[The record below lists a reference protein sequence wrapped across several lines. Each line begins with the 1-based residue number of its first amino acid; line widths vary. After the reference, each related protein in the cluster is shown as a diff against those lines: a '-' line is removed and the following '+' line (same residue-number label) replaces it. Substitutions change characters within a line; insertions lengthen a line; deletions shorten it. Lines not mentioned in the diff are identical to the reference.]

1 MIYLIKNLT
10 RKHVDLAICQFE
22 KNDIMKGMTS
32 YCSFFDQKC
41 KVVTQVWMILTH
53 MKHLHMD
60 CERIERKPP
69 FCISDLVWKRIGFW
83 RIWNVLQADQLPPL
97 FKLGCSQLLN
107 KIQNANSTFSIYLYG
122 TKAKGKKA
130 FATFRI
136 SICQLCSCPSNIIWR
151 IFSVTGVRVTPNSAA
166 CFPAKNAQRGWGYP
180 SILPLFSHQKHY
192 IFSTF

>member
-1 MIYLIKNLT
+1 
-10 RKHVDLAICQFE
+10 
-22 KNDIMKGMTS
+22 MKGMAS
-32 YCSFFDQKC
+32 YCSFFGQKC

-60 CERIERKPP
+60 CERIERKPR

-130 FATFRI
+130 FVNYEADFCR
-136 SICQLCSCPSNIIWR
+136 N
-151 IFSVTGVRVTPNSAA
+151 
-166 CFPAKNAQRGWGYP
+166 RGEGYP
-180 SILPLFSHQKHY
+180 KIRQIIFEGQLHNWQIDILKVTKAFFPFALVP
-192 IFSTF
+192 